1 MCHMRRVPQAR
12 QEALRLRAM
21 GLADVGQHRHG
32 AVVGAS
38 IAGYLEG
45 PHARDAAE
53 AATRWALSASV
64 PANADG
70 AA

>member
-45 PHARDAAE
+45 RMLEMQPRRRRGGH
-53 AATRWALSASV
+53 
-64 PANADG
+64 
-70 AA
+70 